1 MGCTYFSKK
10 CRIWLKRIL
19 IRCTWIFM
27 FLFIT
32 YYCLIYFWNIICWK
46 NYKTQKIYIPAT
58 NENLYLIAAQDR
70 FDSCFD
76 FAELSTCGWRIFN
89 SSEHEYQFYEIFT
102 DRPINTPI
110 YYKVSN
116 DTLYLF
122 VTSSIPKPD
131 KFRGK
136 TKIIQMSL
144 IDLLERF
151 DLLYRDIDEK
161 NELLESKGYC
171 KFP

>member
-89 SSEHEYQFYEIFT
+89 FPEHEYHFSSA
-102 DRPINTPI
+102 PI
-110 YYKVSN
+110 YYKISN
-116 DTLYLF
+116 DTLYLI
-122 VTSSIPKPD
+122 VSSPIPKPQ
-131 KFRGK
+131 KFTK
-136 TKIIQMSL
+136 KVKIIQMTEETLFGEPFYSEHT
-144 IDLLERF
+144 LE
-151 DLLYRDIDEK
+151 DEIK
-161 NELLESKGYC
+161 LKSQGYC